1 MAYITPPQYISPN
14 ETLGRGVFDSNKV
27 DKKGKVR
34 PRAFLERRGEVNIS
48 VDRLDFAEPEEM
60 ATLGDR
66 IAIGRSVGRKVTFYG
81 WAVITAEYAE
91 NNGRRV
97 VATPL
102 PDNLYHADIVLPDS
116 TAENRDEQVRHA
128 QELADASLW
137 RERPDSTET
146 DE

>member
-1 MAYITPPQYISPN
+1 
-14 ETLGRGVFDSNKV
+14 
-27 DKKGKVR
+27 
-34 PRAFLERRGEVNIS
+34 
-48 VDRLDFAEPEEM
+48 M